1 MSGAEEEEE
10 AAADA
15 EAATATPPRRQRV
28 PPDQQPQRYRDR
40 DRRGAGFGWHWRQS
54 ASRFVRST
62 TSAPAAL
69 AGGVFDAQGNSVVRR
84 KYHVCDGATGQRI
97 AGKQAIAPL
106 PPQQA
111 LPLVCKVYLA
121 PHLTAAA
128 DDECRP
134 TVRQSAHDDDDD
146 EEEEEAPS
154 SQMLIMAAGV
164 LFFATRP
171 ESAADVYFLL
181 GKEQYHPQWP
191 DSLKWADCGGG
202 VDPKDADI
210 VETAAREAWEE
221 GQGCIQTYEELLTR
235 LRNGEA
241 QAVFD
246 IQTADGVGGYRI
258 YVLGIPYEDYNS
270 VLMRMR
276 AYLRR
281 HRIHVG
287 DAEKTALEWV
297 HAQELVEIARQCE
310 AGQNTLL
317 RPNFAKSILAMAS
330 LFDVSRLADAFGGAR
345 GASHVSTAGGG
356 VDVGPGAAA
365 GAVAR
370 GGAAKD

>member
-1 MSGAEEEEE
+1 MSSGGEED
-10 AAADA
+10 DA
-15 EAATATPPRRQRV
+15 ERPATL
-28 PPDQQPQRYRDR
+28 PQRYRDR

-54 ASRFVRST
+54 ASRFVRS
-62 TSAPAAL
+62 SAPTMAA
-69 AGGVFDAQGNSVVRR
+69 ASSGSVFDAQGNSVVRR

-106 PPQQA
+106 APQQT
-111 LPLVCKVYLA
+111 LPLVCQVHLA
-121 PHLTAAA
+121 PHLTAGG
-128 DDECRP
+128 DECRL
-134 TVRQSAHDDDDD
+134 TVRQSAH
-146 EEEEEAPS
+146 EEPPPS
-154 SQMLIMAAGV
+154 RMLIMAAGV
-164 LFFATRP
+164 LFFATHP
-171 ESAADVYFLL
+171 ETSDVYFLL

-202 VDPKDADI
+202 VDPKDVDI

-221 GQGCIQTYEELLTR
+221 GQGCIQTYEELLAR

-241 QAVFD
+241 QAIFD
-246 IQTADGVGGYRI
+246 IQTAEGVGGYRI

-297 HAQELVEIARQCE
+297 HAQELVEIARQCD
-310 AGQNTLL
+310 ASQNTLL
-317 RPNFAKSILAMAS
+317 RPNFAKSILAMAG
-330 LFDVSRLADAFGGAR
+330 LFDVSRLAN
-345 GASHVSTAGGG
+345 ASHGGG
-356 VDVGPGAAA
+356 DVDLGAAS
-365 GAVAR
+365 GAAI
-370 GGAAKD
+370 GSGAAKD